1 MKTLKADVYLSEI
14 EMLLLEECLDKID
27 GNGRG
32 GTLFLSLNVLLKF
45 DKKFDTHQILE

>member
-27 GNGRG
+27 GNGRWNII
-32 GTLFLSLNVLLKF
+32 FIAQCF
-45 DKKFDTHQILE
+45 IEIR